1 MYFIKILSKF
11 SVYFPERKENKLS
24 FREWITLSQIQQP
37 YPSRITTEMTY
48 MSLEKMKI
56 ITNLNAMQ
64 HTANLPF
71 GGTNI

>member
-1 MYFIKILSKF
+1 MYFIKIFSKF

-37 YPSRITTEMTY
+37 YPSRITTETTY

-56 ITNLNAMQ
+56 ITNLNNMQ